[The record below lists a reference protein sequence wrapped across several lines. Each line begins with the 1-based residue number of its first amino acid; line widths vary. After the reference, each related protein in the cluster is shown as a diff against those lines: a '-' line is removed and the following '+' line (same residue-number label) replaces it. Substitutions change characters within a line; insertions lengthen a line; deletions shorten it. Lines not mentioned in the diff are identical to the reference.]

1 MVQAHQESWAM
12 KLHPQAHPLPPPN
25 PQYAVSVYMYQLV
38 YKAMLALL
46 LREKD
51 EREGELSLTEE

>member
-1 MVQAHQESWAM
+1 M

-25 PQYAVSVYMYQLV
+25 PQYTVTVYMYQLV